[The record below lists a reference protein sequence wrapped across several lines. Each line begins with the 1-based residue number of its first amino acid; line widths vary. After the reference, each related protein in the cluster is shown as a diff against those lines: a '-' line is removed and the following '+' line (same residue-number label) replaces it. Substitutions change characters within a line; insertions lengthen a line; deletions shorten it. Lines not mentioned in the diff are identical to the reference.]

1 MPLLH
6 ADKSISWCKSSS
18 LQKESFMFVKVIKV
32 GDKEIKLVHNPLTY
46 ILYKNYTGRDLLDDT
61 MKLGINM
68 KNKEIEPIAK
78 KAQNGIETL
87 TEEELVKITD
97 AILCSNSTEYMLY
110 LTAALIAT
118 AQHPKK
124 VVFDDIIAD
133 LPDDIL
139 YDAEFLKV
147 LTDFITI
154 NIDRVKKKVMAAA
167 PNIKT
172 LPTA

>member
-1 MPLLH
+1 
-6 ADKSISWCKSSS
+6 
-18 LQKESFMFVKVIKV
+18 
-32 GDKEIKLVHNPLTY
+32 
-46 ILYKNYTGRDLLDDT
+46 
-61 MKLGINM
+61 
-68 KNKEIEPIAK
+68 
-78 KAQNGIETL
+78 
-87 TEEELVKITD
+87 
-97 AILCSNSTEYMLY
+97 MLY